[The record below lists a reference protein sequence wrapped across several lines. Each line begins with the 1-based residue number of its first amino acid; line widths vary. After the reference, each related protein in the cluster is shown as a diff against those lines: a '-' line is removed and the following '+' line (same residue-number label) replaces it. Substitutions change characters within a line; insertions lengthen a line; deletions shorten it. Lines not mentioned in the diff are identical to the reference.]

1 MRYREAMTGRVV
13 ARLSAEEQR
22 VISLAALNHDVTIS
36 EFVRQAAIKAA
47 RRVAA

>member
-1 MRYREAMTGRVV
+1 MRYREAMAGRVV

-22 VISLAALNHDVTIS
+22 IISLAALNRDVTIS
-36 EFVRQAAIKAA
+36 EFVRQAAIRAA